1 MVFDSNKFSGKFEI
15 CSEGD
20 WFFLSSRIIV
30 LSRNQTMNR

>member
-1 MVFDSNKFSGKFEI
+1 MVIDSNEFSDKLEI

-20 WFFLSSRIIV
+20 CFFLSSRIIV